1 MSLNHPAL
9 NALIPVILLVSL
21 GYLAGRVR
29 WIRAD
34 ATRDL
39 ANLVFLVLTPALMFR
54 TMSTVH
60 VQDLDFRPLLLYFA
74 AAMVLFVTRGGE
86 SQFEAI
92 HLVPAVAMLGF
103 ALGISIAVTIAFVL
117 SEVPHEFAGAA
128 SGVQATGL
136 QLAGAI
142 GIAVIGLAYWG
153 QIGDSEAESVYINGI
168 NAVMWIS
175 IALAVIQ
182 AALVFLLP
190 RHNAKVGEEF
200 LLADPELLVMPDL
213 HGDKA

>member
-1 MSLNHPAL
+1 MISAMRTVDAGGNPAH
-9 NALIPVILLVSL
+9 A
-21 GYLAGRVR
+21 
-29 WIRAD
+29 
-34 ATRDL
+34 
-39 ANLVFLVLTPALMFR
+39 
-54 TMSTVH
+54 
-60 VQDLDFRPLLLYFA
+60 PL
-74 AAMVLFVTRGGE
+74 E
-86 SQFEAI
+86 EAI
-92 HLVPAVAMLGF
+92 AEAKRRVFGTV
-103 ALGISIAVTIAFVL
+103 GIDMIAGP
-117 SEVPHEFAGAA
+117 SEVVVLADDTAGDDPTAD
-128 SGVQATGL
+128 TTT

-175 IALAVIQ
+175 IVLAVIQ

-190 RHNAKVGEEF
+190 RHNAKAGEEF